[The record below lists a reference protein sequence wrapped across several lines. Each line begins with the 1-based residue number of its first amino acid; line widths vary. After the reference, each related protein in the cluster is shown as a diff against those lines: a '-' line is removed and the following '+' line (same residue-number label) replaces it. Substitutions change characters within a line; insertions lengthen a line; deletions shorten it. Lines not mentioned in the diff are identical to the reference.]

1 MIVAEMVAPFIYNNS
16 MHCTEIT
23 VILQAA
29 KKQLTQRMEKLNDKM
44 DEQKEITGAI
54 RFEVWVLTCSV

>member
-1 MIVAEMVAPFIYNNS
+1 MKWLHLSLTIIVCIVLKSP
-16 MHCTEIT
+16 
-23 VILQAA
+23 ILQAA

-54 RFEVWVLTCSV
+54 RFEVWFLTCFV